1 MHGKFVK
8 DIVKKLLERKFPEVE
23 ELIKEISPA
32 EKLSLETVRE
42 IAQALSREAI
52 DMTLLKEIW
61 MKMGY
66 NGKLIAAYTLS
77 YLAEDSPEIVA
88 ENVPVFI
95 PFAESARVCRIIA
108 REILAKIYSG
118 SDLYEIARLLV
129 KSRSKWS
136 RLTALML
143 LSEMAT
149 HEKYEIDKIVDI
161 ILSTPFKLDYMSMME
176 LSRLIKNIIQQNPE
190 KLTEIIVEKSETL
203 PKSIKEIIVEIAGQF
218 QNTGN
223 KNSRYSRQSS

>member
-149 HEKYEIDKIVDI
+149 NEKYEIDKIVDI